1 VSNKFVSLCQALDRL
16 IPDDEI
22 VLFSQLVISKG
33 CSTKMYR

>member
-1 VSNKFVSLCQALDRL
+1 LDRL

-22 VLFSQLVISKG
+22 VLFSQLVISKC